1 MWRLFDYLN
10 RRGDNEIA
18 KWTKELQKPQRVRL
32 RQKLDL
38 LAQAGSDLPPQL
50 LAGTGVPH
58 IYKLKVQGNPKLR
71 PLLCKGT
78 VDNENEFT
86 LLLGAFEI
94 QWEYDPKDALAKA
107 VERREELLNDPSRRC
122 KHERVK

>member
-1 MWRLFDYLN
+1 MWQLFDYLN
-10 RRGDNEIA
+10 RRGINEIA
-18 KWTKELQKPQRVRL
+18 QWTKELQKPQRIRL

-78 VDNENEFT
+78 ADNKNEFT
-86 LLLGAFEI
+86 ILIGALEI
-94 QWEYDPKDALAKA
+94 QWEFEPKDALAKA
-107 VERREELLNDPSRRC
+107 IERREELLNDVNKRC
-122 KHERVK
+122 KHERIK

>member
-1 MWRLFDYLN
+1 MWQLFDYKSDK
-10 RRGDNEIA
+10 GNEI
-18 KWTKELQKPQRVRL
+18 KQWTLTLQKPQKIKL
-32 RQKLDL
+32 NAKLDML
-38 LAQAGSDLPPQL
+38 QQSGGDLPPQL
-50 LAGTGVPH
+50 LAGTGVAH

-86 LLLGAFEI
+86 LLIGAFEI
-94 QWEYDPKDALAKA
+94 QWEFKPKDALEKA
-107 VERREELLNDPSRRC
+107 VERREELLNDISKRC